1 MGAGAGAAGGTGA
14 AVRGAPFAL
23 ASGAEAR
30 VSNTGAPLAVV
41 CVNGG
46 QGRAVPGT
54 WSATLEWLVDRLA
67 PVFADV
73 AFTEVRYRVRSWKHL
88 PSCIEDARSALDAAV
103 AGGARRCALLGF
115 SMGGAVAL
123 GVVAHPAVTTM
134 IGLAPW
140 LPRQLPVDGLRGR
153 RLAVRHGAL
162 DRYLP
167 GVPGVHPRSSRA
179 GSERARAIGVDTDY
193 ALIPGS
199 LHAVALRAPWGAPVA
214 LPQAGAWLAFVAD
227 ELERFRAAA

>member
-1 MGAGAGAAGGTGA
+1 MTLLRLPALAGT
-14 AVRGAPFAL
+14 PYTL

-30 VSNTGAPLAVV
+30 TSNPGQPLAVV

-54 WSATLEWLVDRLA
+54 WSATLEWLVERLA
-67 PVFADV
+67 PEFPGVSFH
-73 AFTEVRYRVRSWKHL
+73 EVRYRVRSWKQL
-88 PSCIEDARSALDAAV
+88 DRCIEDATAALEVAV
-103 AGGARRCALLGF
+103 AQGARRVALLGF

-123 GVVAHPAVTTM
+123 ASAGHQAVDTV

-140 LPRQLPVDGLRGR
+140 LPRQLPIENLLGR

-167 GVPGVHPRSSRA
+167 GIPGVSPTSSREGA
-179 GSERARAIGVDTDY
+179 ERARAIGVDTEY

-199 LHAVALRAPWGAPVA
+199 LHAVALRSRWGARRPVP
-214 LPQAGAWLAFVAD
+214 LPRSGDWLAFVRD
-227 ELERFRAAA
+227 EVARFHG